1 MSEEKKKCM
10 ICGKM
15 LVGLRGGICEPCQD
29 RIRREAMGEQAGISD
44 QANRELTRHGVTP
57 AKNSNALGF

>member
-10 ICGKM
+10 ICGK
-15 LVGLRGGICEPCQD
+15 LVVVLKGSICEPCQD

-44 QANRELTRHGVTP
+44 RADRELTKHGVAPT
-57 AKNSNALGF
+57 KK